1 MEILILIIGLSVFF
15 EHNKFERDVI
25 ATNVVGENIEKID
38 NETQA
43 QEKINQPLLKFEIV
57 NKNGVWVFAPI
68 NNKKQKTIKISQEL
82 SKFITLPDGSKIE
95 KGILR

>member
-15 EHNKFERDVI
+15 EHNEFERDAI
-25 ATNVVGENIEKID
+25 TKKAVGKDIEKID

-43 QEKINQPLLKFEIV
+43 QNKPPLKFEII
-57 NKNGVWVFAPI
+57 NKNGTWVFAPI
-68 NNKKQKTIKISQEL
+68 ANNKQKTLIKTQGS

-95 KGILR
+95 RGILK